1 MKRIFILML
10 LLISTVAF
18 SETLEKVTYR
28 NGVYTATFKEKRKIN
43 VSATFNQSQSVLALD
58 FQNVT
63 VKDGIPGNLRVN
75 DQYVDNISITEVA
88 GISTISFYLKAGTQY
103 RIVSKNGEVQIT
115 FSGQNN
121 NSNSVVK
128 NQPSKNQNTQS
139 GKKKKYTIVV
149 DPGHGGK
156 DSGALGNGYR
166 EKDFALAIGL
176 KLANNLKK
184 DYNVIMTRS
193 TDVFIPLQT
202 RAKIANDAN
211 ADFFVSIHLNS
222 GGASA
227 NGAEAF
233 YYSKKESAYAAE
245 VAKFENSVDS
255 NYKDIPLSDFIIND
269 IFYRINQQKSAAVAT
284 DALDS
289 IISNFGLRR
298 RGVYGANFA
307 VLRGTN
313 APAILVEVGF
323 ITSYGDIDQ
332 YLSES
337 GKERLAAGIA
347 NAIRKHFN

>member
-10 LLISTVAF
+10 LLMSTVVF

-28 NGVYTATFKEKRKIN
+28 NGVYTATFKEKKGIGVR
-43 VSATFNQSQSVLALD
+43 ATYNQGESVLSLD

-63 VKDGIPGNLRVN
+63 VKKNIPSTLKVN
-75 DQYVDNISITEVA
+75 DQYLDTVSITEVA

-103 RIVSKNGEVQIT
+103 KIISRNGEIQVT
-115 FSGQNN
+115 FSGQSGQKG
-121 NSNSVVK
+121 NSTVTQPPK
-128 NQPSKNQNTQS
+128 NTSS

-156 DSGALGNGYR
+156 DNGASGNGYR
-166 EKDFALAIGL
+166 EKDLALAIAT
-176 KLANNLKK
+176 KLANNLRK

-193 TDVFIPLQT
+193 TDVFIPLST

-227 NGAEAF
+227 NGAETF

-245 VAKFENSVDS
+245 VAKFENSVDG
-255 NYKDIPLSDFIIND
+255 NYNDVPLSDFIIND
-269 IFYRINQQKSAAVAT
+269 IFYRINQQKSASVAT
-284 DALDS
+284 DVLDS
-289 IISNFGLRR
+289 IVSNFGLRR
-298 RGVYGANFA
+298 RGVFGANFA

-323 ITSYGDIDQ
+323 ITNYGDIEQ

-337 GKERLAAGIA
+337 GKDRLASGIA